1 MLKIMVC
8 ECEVHRDEFT
18 QFFSI
23 TAAAVAANLQQIPE
37 NVFLWKTM
45 HNKYTV
51 HYQQILCLDFD
62 KLYVE
67 KEILFEKKWY
77 A

>member
-1 MLKIMVC
+1 MVC

-37 NVFLWKTM
+37 NVFL
-45 HNKYTV
+45 
-51 HYQQILCLDFD
+51 
-62 KLYVE
+62 
-67 KEILFEKKWY
+67 
-77 A
+77 

>member
-1 MLKIMVC
+1 MLRKSKEVIKAELHLLSFILDCMLKIMVC

-37 NVFLWKTM
+37 NVFL
-45 HNKYTV
+45 
-51 HYQQILCLDFD
+51 
-62 KLYVE
+62 
-67 KEILFEKKWY
+67 
-77 A
+77 